1 MSGITRFATPLGG
14 RAYPP
19 FSMAVRHGN
28 TLYVSVLGPVDGQ
41 GNIARGDFAAQ
52 FEQVIR
58 NLHAILAEAGTDITR
73 VLKTSVLLVRAT
85 DVPEMNRLYAA
96 TFDAAHLPARTTSVV
111 AALPVPDF
119 LLEIEAIAAVDETP

>member
-1 MSGITRFATPLGG
+1 MADITRFATPLGG

-19 FSMAVRHGN
+19 FSLAVRHGD
-28 TLYVSVLGPVDGQ
+28 TLYISGLGPVDGQ

-52 FEQVIR
+52 FAQVVE

-96 TFDAAHLPARTTSVV
+96 TFDATHLPARTTSVV

-119 LLEIEAIAAVDETP
+119 LLEIEAIAAVG